1 VTDSQ
6 EPLVVIGIGPDGPDG
21 LSPEALG
28 HIGHAQILV
37 GGKRH
42 LELFPDWAGDKIVI
56 GADLAG
62 LVDRLRRCVR
72 QQKTVVL
79 ASGDPLFY
87 GIGRRL
93 LESFPREELLFLPTL
108 SSVQL
113 AFARVKETWDD
124 ALILS
129 LHGRPPHALRA
140 ALQRRQPKIA
150 LLTDARNHPGAIA
163 ELLREMGCD
172 RDYAVWVCED
182 LGGPDERVTRW
193 APCDLAG
200 ARFSPLN
207 VVILL
212 RIGERQAPPPG
223 RAPLLGIP
231 EQILRHHT
239 GRGALITR
247 REVRLLS
254 LCALDLHPDDVLWDV
269 GAGSGSVSIEAARL
283 SPSLRI
289 LAVEKD
295 AEALANLEENVKTFA
310 LPGVRVIPGEAPD
323 VFGQLPDPD
332 AVFVG
337 GSGGRL
343 QPILAGA
350 EQRLRPGGRLVVNCV
365 TLDSLALAWHWLHGR
380 DLDPA
385 VTSVQLAHSRPLG
398 TLHSLEPES
407 PVFILRATKR

>member
-1 VTDSQ
+1 M
-6 EPLVVIGIGPDGPDG
+6 GNDGPAG

-28 HIGHAQILV
+28 HIARARVLA

-42 LELFPDWAGDKIVI
+42 LAFFPDWTGEKIVI
-56 GADLAG
+56 DARTWQELP
-62 LVDRLRRCVR
+62 DRLRQGSR

-124 ALILS
+124 ARVVS
-129 LHGRPPHALRA
+129 LHGRPLHTLRPI
-140 ALQRRQPKIA
+140 LQSREPKVA
-150 LLTDARNHPGAIA
+150 LLTDAHSHPGAIA
-163 ELLREMGCD
+163 ELLRDMRCEE
-172 RDYAVWVCED
+172 DYTVWVCED
-182 LGGPDERVTRW
+182 LGGPDERVTCWTPR
-193 APCDLAG
+193 DLAG

-212 RIGERQAPPPG
+212 RTRQGPSPDPG
-223 RAPLLGIP
+223 QAPLLGIP
-231 EQILRHHT
+231 EQMLRHHT
-239 GRGALITR
+239 ERGALITR

-254 LCALDLHPDDVLWDV
+254 LCFLDLHPSDVLWDV

-283 SPSLRI
+283 SSSLRVCAI
-289 LAVEKD
+289 ERD
-295 AEALANLEENVKTFA
+295 SEALANMQENVRTFGV
-310 LPGVRVIPGEAPD
+310 PGVRIIPGEAPD
-323 VFGQLPDPD
+323 VFAQLPDPD

-350 EQRLRPGGRLVVNCV
+350 EERLRPGGRLVVNCI
-365 TLDSLALAWHWLHGR
+365 TLDSLTLAWQWLRGR
-380 DLDPA
+380 DLDPE
-385 VTSVQLAHSRPLG
+385 VTSIQLARSRPLG
-398 TLHSLEPES
+398 SLHSLEPEG
-407 PVFILRATKR
+407 PVFIIRATKR